1 MKDSIIIKTSEEDY
15 LEKALKYIKDTLID
29 RNNDYANDFIKH
41 SIVIFRSGSARFCTN
56 LYGGF

>member
-1 MKDSIIIKTSEEDY
+1 MKDSIIIKTSEEGY

-41 SIVIFRSGSARFCTN
+41 SIVIFSSRSARFCTN